1 MLVSWIT
8 LKTCGEFVTPSGLL
22 ENGQIIGKNIL
33 NLQRSAQRF
42 ARFIAQRGIQSRLGR
57 LLWTLIKE
65 CMDAQTFGPFAS
77 NVESL

>member
-1 MLVSWIT
+1 MVKL
-8 LKTCGEFVTPSGLL
+8 
-22 ENGQIIGKNIL
+22 IGL